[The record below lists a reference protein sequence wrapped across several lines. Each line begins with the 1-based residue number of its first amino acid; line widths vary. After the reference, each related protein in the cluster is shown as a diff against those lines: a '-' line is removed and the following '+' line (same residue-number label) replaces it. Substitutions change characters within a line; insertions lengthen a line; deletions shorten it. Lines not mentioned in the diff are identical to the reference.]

1 VSTIQGEGHASVKLA
16 DSINAA
22 AGGKYK
28 EQVTGVSKLVGA
40 ETEML
45 LMKFRVI
52 YTTYAGSPCTRE
64 DYLTTAVM
72 ELIQESWRFQ
82 KARLKMDCLIEL
94 AKNGA
99 PPVEIL
105 ALFREI
111 HQDLSQPAILSQLN
125 AEMKEA
131 KKRVAEWRQH

>member
-1 VSTIQGEGHASVKLA
+1 MHRDPNDAIPYYVSTIQGEGHASVKLA

-64 DYLTTAVM
+64 DYLTTAVR
-72 ELIQESWRFQ
+72 S
-82 KARLKMDCLIEL
+82 
-94 AKNGA
+94 
-99 PPVEIL
+99 
-105 ALFREI
+105 
-111 HQDLSQPAILSQLN
+111 
-125 AEMKEA
+125 
-131 KKRVAEWRQH
+131 